1 MINGLYGLIML
12 VGLWSLSHIV
22 FMRSQSKNTIYHY
35 ILPTNIAFWLFVAI
49 PLITYITVP
58 TIDRSVIILQ
68 FHLISS
74 LFMIVIP
81 IMVQK
86 ILQRTCYIPLWYG
99 VSGLVITL
107 FLLAWFIPSLM
118 LIAKLIYSF
127 IFLIFFMFFLYIR
140 ITSKVDH
147 SIETLYLNR
156 FFYSTIFFFPGILMD
171 ITGVT
176 EQYFNEFVCTPWFY
190 LAIVSIVFSLPKTS
204 KASAQPFDNQMLIQQ
219 FGLTQR
225 EAEIIPLIL
234 DGKSNQEIA
243 NELHISLSTVK
254 RHIYHIFQKFNVSNR
269 FELTQT
275 INRS

>member
-1 MINGLYGLIML
+1 ML
-12 VGLWSLSHIV
+12 VPNLSIHLY
-22 FMRSQSKNTIYHY
+22 FD
-35 ILPTNIAFWLFVAI
+35 ILYFFV
-49 PLITYITVP
+49 
-58 TIDRSVIILQ
+58 
-68 FHLISS
+68 
-74 LFMIVIP
+74 
-81 IMVQK
+81 
-86 ILQRTCYIPLWYG
+86 
-99 VSGLVITL
+99 
-107 FLLAWFIPSLM
+107 
-118 LIAKLIYSF
+118 YSNN
-127 IFLIFFMFFLYIR
+127 L
-140 ITSKVDH
+140 KVDH

-156 FFYSTIFFFPGILMD
+156 FLLKIFFFPGILMD